1 MAAIV
6 GYSGSCTVGA
16 SSVGT
21 AKAWSVDITG
31 ETVDTTNF
39 ASNGWKES
47 VATLKSWSG
56 SITVNF
62 DGGADSGEAAIIA
75 GLTSGSSVALVLQTG
90 ATGSGTAEK
99 FSGSANVTSMPITND
114 VNGIIEVSFSFE
126 GTGALTLAAIA

>member
-47 VATLKSWSG
+47 VSTLKSWSG